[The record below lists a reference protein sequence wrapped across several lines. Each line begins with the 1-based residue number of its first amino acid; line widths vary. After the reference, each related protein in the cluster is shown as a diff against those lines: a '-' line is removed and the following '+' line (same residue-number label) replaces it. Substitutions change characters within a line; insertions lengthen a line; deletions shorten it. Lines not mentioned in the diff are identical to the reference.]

1 MIFQV
6 GIDMYFFYSVAS
18 LVTFLVTALKVVMAL
33 VVVVLSAARPATT
46 VVALVISA
54 ASKCLI

>member
-1 MIFQV
+1 M
-6 GIDMYFFYSVAS
+6 GIDMYFFSVAS

-33 VVVVLSAARPATT
+33 VVVLSVARPATT